1 LDARGELTVPRP
13 ASRSAAIVSSDVRI
27 FPFSPAIAPRPARR
41 SGWHHS
47 RSFGRHLHVVVM
59 AVLFAASGIANAQP
73 SAAAQSAVT
82 SKSDPLEPFV
92 AEAARRFGI
101 PESWIRAVMQTESQG
116 IVGAV
121 SPKGAIGLMQIM
133 PQTWADLRSRYG
145 LGADPFD
152 PHDNI
157 LAGAAYLR
165 ELRDRYGVT
174 GVLAAYNAGPERY
187 EEHLASGRPLP
198 AETQAYV
205 AALAPML
212 REDGSPS
219 RNLATAVIRPWSGSS
234 LFPVRTNDASST
246 GAASSDDLGQRPST
260 ARTAVDWSGLA
271 PQSVGLFAAL
281 SVRQPVQ

>member
-1 LDARGELTVPRP
+1 LLRPGLASFPSSRPSPRDLIVILVHITH
-13 ASRSAAIVSSDVRI
+13 AA
-27 FPFSPAIAPRPARR
+27 FRR
-41 SGWHHS
+41 H
-47 RSFGRHLHVVVM
+47 GRAAVVVLLL
-59 AVLFAASGIANAQP
+59 VASGTANAQS
-73 SAAAQSAVT
+73 SAAAESAVT

-116 IVGAV
+116 TVRAV
-121 SPKGAIGLMQIM
+121 SPKGATGLMQIM

-145 LGADPFD
+145 LGVDPFD

-165 ELRDRYGVT
+165 ELRDRYGAA

-212 REDGSPS
+212 PEDGSPS
-219 RNLATAVIRPWSGSS
+219 GNIATAVIRSWSGSS
-234 LFPVRTNDASST
+234 LFPARANDASGT
-246 GAASSDDLGQRPST
+246 GAAASSGDLGQRPST
-260 ARTAVDWSGLA
+260 ARTAADSTGLA

-281 SVRQPVQ
+281 SARAPRQ